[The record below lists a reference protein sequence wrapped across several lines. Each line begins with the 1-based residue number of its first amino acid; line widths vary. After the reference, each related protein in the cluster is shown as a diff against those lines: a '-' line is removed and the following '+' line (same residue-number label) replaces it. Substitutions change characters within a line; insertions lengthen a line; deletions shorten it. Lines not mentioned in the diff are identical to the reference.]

1 MGKSKISNFTEGY
14 AQYNQTA
21 VNGSLDAYLK
31 IFVKEHANLISTAN
45 KSIKKRMR
53 ELGLIDK
60 QDRVIS
66 NNKTPKVSK
75 PVVKENSEFKKDKE
89 SEKDKQD
96 NAKSVPVN
104 LKPDGRI
111 NKTPDFELDQKVLD
125 QFAKAHKGKKNRT
138 GLSVIK
144 KVPSGLLDI
153 MRYNLGPDCAGLTNQ
168 ETIVMYGLVYL
179 TDLHNLD
186 TETQQLIQ
194 DSDPA
199 LWEYAKKY
207 RAIKKAEEGA
217 ETKALKRELD
227 EVFHLNKQLVLLL
240 SYYISLSRWG
250 FDNDT
255 VNDVKDIGKLDFDT
269 PSVAELIKATRNV
282 SDKMLRDERNRK
294 GSNMA

>member
-1 MGKSKISNFTEGY
+1 MSKSKISNFTEGY

-66 NNKTPKVSK
+66 NNKMPKAANK
-75 PVVKENSEFKKDKE
+75 PDVKQNKK
-89 SEKDKQD
+89 SEKNKQD
-96 NAKSVPVN
+96 NTKPMPVS
-104 LKPDGRI
+104 LKPNGRI
-111 NKTPDFELDQKVLD
+111 NKTPDFGLDQKVLNR
-125 QFAKAHKGKKNRT
+125 FAKANKNKKNRT
-138 GLSVIK
+138 GLSVVK

-269 PSVAELIKATRNV
+269 PSVAELIKATRNA

-294 GSNMA
+294 GSNMV

>member
-1 MGKSKISNFTEGY
+1 MSRSKISNFTEGY

-31 IFVKEHANLISTAN
+31 IFVREHANLISTAN

-60 QDRVIS
+60 QDKVIS
-66 NNKTPKVSK
+66 NNKTPKADK
-75 PVVKENSEFKKDKE
+75 PDAKQNKE

-96 NAKSVPVN
+96 NAKPAPVS
-104 LKPDGRI
+104 LKPNGRI
-111 NKTPDFELDQKVLD
+111 NKTPDFGLDQKVLD
-125 QFAKAHKGKKNRT
+125 RFAKAHKGKKSRT
-138 GLSVIK
+138 GLSVVK

>member
-1 MGKSKISNFTEGY
+1 MSKSKISNFTEGY

-66 NNKTPKVSK
+66 NNKTSKVDK
-75 PVVKENSEFKKDKE
+75 PDVKQNKK

-96 NAKSVPVN
+96 SEKPAPVS
-104 LKPDGRI
+104 LKPNGRI
-111 NKTPDFELDQKVLD
+111 NKTPDFGLDQKVLD
-125 QFAKAHKGKKNRT
+125 RFAKANKNKKNRT
-138 GLSVIK
+138 GLSVVK

-269 PSVAELIKATRNV
+269 PSVAELIKATRDV

-294 GSNMA
+294 GSNMV

>member
-60 QDRVIS
+60 QDKVIS
-66 NNKTPKVSK
+66 NDKTPKSNKPAIKENNKSEKGKQDSAK
-75 PVVKENSEFKKDKE
+75 PVPVSL
-89 SEKDKQD
+89 
-96 NAKSVPVN
+96 KSN
-104 LKPDGRI
+104 GRI
-111 NKTPDFELDQKVLD
+111 DKTPDFGLDQKVLD
-125 QFAKAHKGKKNRT
+125 KFAKANKNKKNHT

>member
-31 IFVKEHANLISTAN
+31 IFVKDHANLISTAN

-60 QDRVIS
+60 QDRVI
-66 NNKTPKVSK
+66 NNKTPKADK
-75 PVVKENSEFKKDKE
+75 PDAKQNKE
-89 SEKDKQD
+89 SEKDKQN
-96 NAKSVPVN
+96 NAKSAPVS
-104 LKPDGRI
+104 LKPNGRI
-111 NKTPDFELDQKVLD
+111 NKTPDFGLDQKVLD
-125 QFAKAHKGKKNRT
+125 RFAQANKGKKNRT

-294 GSNMA
+294 GSNMV

>member
-1 MGKSKISNFTEGY
+1 MSKSKISNFTEGY

-66 NNKTPKVSK
+66 NNKTSK
-75 PVVKENSEFKKDKE
+75 ANKPGVKDSKE
-89 SEKDKQD
+89 SEKNKQD
-96 NAKSVPVN
+96 NTKPVPVS
-104 LKPDGRI
+104 LKPNGRI
-111 NKTPDFELDQKVLD
+111 NKTPDFGLDQKVLNR
-125 QFAKAHKGKKNRT
+125 FAKANKNKKNRT
-138 GLSVIK
+138 GLSVVK

-269 PSVAELIKATRNV
+269 PSVAELIKATRKV

-294 GSNMA
+294 GSNMV

>member
-45 KSIKKRMR
+45 KSVKKRMR

-60 QDRVIS
+60 QDRVIN
-66 NNKTPKVSK
+66 NNKTPKVDK
-75 PVVKENSEFKKDKE
+75 PDVKQNKK

-96 NAKSVPVN
+96 DAKPVPTS
-104 LKPDGRI
+104 LKSNGQI
-111 NKTPDFELDQKVLD
+111 NKTPDFGLDQKVLNR
-125 QFAKAHKGKKNRT
+125 FAKANKNKKNRT
-138 GLSVIK
+138 GLSVVK
-144 KVPSGLLDI
+144 KIPSGLLDI

-269 PSVAELIKATRNV
+269 PSVAELIKATRKV

-294 GSNMA
+294 GSNMV

>member
-60 QDRVIS
+60 QDRVIN
-66 NNKTPKVSK
+66 NNKTPKVDK
-75 PVVKENSEFKKDKE
+75 PDVKQNKK

-96 NAKSVPVN
+96 NTKPVPVS
-104 LKPDGRI
+104 LKPDGRRI
-111 NKTPDFELDQKVLD
+111 NKSPDFGLDQKVLN

-207 RAIKKAEEGA
+207 RAIKKVEEGA

-255 VNDVKDIGKLDFDT
+255 VNDVKDISKLDFDT
-269 PSVAELIKATRNV
+269 PSVEELIKATRNV

>member
-1 MGKSKISNFTEGY
+1 MSEHKISNFTEGY

-45 KSIKKRMR
+45 KSVKKRMR

-66 NNKTPKVSK
+66 NNKTPKVDK
-75 PVVKENSEFKKDKE
+75 PAVKQNKDF
-89 SEKDKQD
+89 EKDKQ
-96 NAKSVPVN
+96 NNTKPMPVS
-104 LKPDGRI
+104 LKPDGQI
-111 NKTPDFELDQKVLD
+111 DKTPDFGLDQKVLD
-125 QFAKAHKGKKNRT
+125 QFAKAHKNKKNHT

-144 KVPSGLLDI
+144 KVPSGLLDT
-153 MRYNLGPDCAGLTNQ
+153 MRFNLGPNCAGLTNQ

-179 TDLHNLD
+179 SDLHNLD

-227 EVFHLNKQLVLLL
+227 EVFHLNKQLLLLL

-269 PSVAELIKATRNV
+269 ASVEELIKATRKV

>member
-1 MGKSKISNFTEGY
+1 MSKSKISNFTEGY

-45 KSIKKRMR
+45 KSVKKRMR

-60 QDRVIS
+60 QDQVIS
-66 NNKTPKVSK
+66 NNKTPKANK
-75 PVVKENSEFKKDKE
+75 PAVKENKE

-96 NAKSVPVN
+96 NTESMPVS
-104 LKPDGRI
+104 LKPDGQI
-111 NKTPDFELDQKVLD
+111 DKTPDFGLDQKVLN

-138 GLSVIK
+138 GLSVVK
-144 KVPSGLLDI
+144 KIPSGLLDI

-269 PSVAELIKATRNV
+269 ASVEELIKATRKV

>member
-1 MGKSKISNFTEGY
+1 MSKNKISNFTEGY

-45 KSIKKRMR
+45 KSVKKRMR

-66 NNKTPKVSK
+66 NTKTSEANKPA
-75 PVVKENSEFKKDKE
+75 VKENKE
-89 SEKDKQD
+89 SKKNKQD
-96 NAKSVPVN
+96 NTKSMPVS
-104 LKPDGRI
+104 LKPDGQTD
-111 NKTPDFELDQKVLD
+111 KTPDFGLDQKVLD

-138 GLSVIK
+138 GLSVVK
-144 KVPSGLLDI
+144 KIPSGLLDI

-269 PSVAELIKATRNV
+269 ASVEELIKVTRKV

>member
-60 QDRVIS
+60 QDRVIN
-66 NNKTPKVSK
+66 NNKTPKVDK
-75 PVVKENSEFKKDKE
+75 PDVKQNKE

-96 NAKSVPVN
+96 NAKSVPVS
-104 LKPDGRI
+104 LKPNGRI
-111 NKTPDFELDQKVLD
+111 NKTPDFGLDQKVLD
-125 QFAKAHKGKKNRT
+125 RFAQANKGKKNRT

-144 KVPSGLLDI
+144 KVPSGLLDT
-153 MRYNLGPDCAGLTNQ
+153 MRYNLGPNCAGLTNQ

-269 PSVAELIKATRNV
+269 PSVEELIKATRNV

>member
-1 MGKSKISNFTEGY
+1 MSKSKISNFTEGY

-31 IFVKEHANLISTAN
+31 IFVREHANLISTAN

-60 QDRVIS
+60 QDKVIS
-66 NNKTPKVSK
+66 NDKTPESNKPAIKKENNKSEKGKQDSAK
-75 PVVKENSEFKKDKE
+75 PV
-89 SEKDKQD
+89 
-96 NAKSVPVN
+96 PVS

-111 NKTPDFELDQKVLD
+111 NKTPDFGLDQKVLN
-125 QFAKAHKGKKNRT
+125 QFAKANKGKKNRT

-144 KVPSGLLDI
+144 KVPSGLLDT
-153 MRYNLGPDCAGLTNQ
+153 MRYNLGPNCAGLTNQ

-179 TDLHNLD
+179 SDLHNLD

-207 RAIKKAEEGA
+207 RTIKKAEEGA

-269 PSVAELIKATRNV
+269 PSVAELIKATRSV

-294 GSNMA
+294 GSNMV

>member
-1 MGKSKISNFTEGY
+1 MSKSKISNFTEGY

-60 QDRVIS
+60 QDRAIN
-66 NNKTPKVSK
+66 NNKTPKADK
-75 PVVKENSEFKKDKE
+75 PDVKQNKK

-96 NAKSVPVN
+96 NEKPAPVS
-104 LKPDGRI
+104 LKPNGRI
-111 NKTPDFELDQKVLD
+111 DKTPDFGLDQKVLNR
-125 QFAKAHKGKKNRT
+125 FAKANKNKKNRT
-138 GLSVIK
+138 GLSVVK

-207 RAIKKAEEGA
+207 RAIKKPK
-217 ETKALKRELD
+217 KAPKQKR
-227 EVFHLNKQLVLLL
+227 L
-240 SYYISLSRWG
+240 S
-250 FDNDT
+250 
-255 VNDVKDIGKLDFDT
+255 VNL
-269 PSVAELIKATRNV
+269 TRYFI
-282 SDKMLRDERNRK
+282 
-294 GSNMA
+294 

>member
-1 MGKSKISNFTEGY
+1 MSKNKISNFTEGY

-60 QDRVIS
+60 QDRAIN
-66 NNKTPKVSK
+66 NNKTSKVDK
-75 PVVKENSEFKKDKE
+75 PDVKQNKK

-96 NAKSVPVN
+96 NEKPAPVS
-104 LKPDGRI
+104 LKPNGRI
-111 NKTPDFELDQKVLD
+111 DKTPDFGLDQKVLNR
-125 QFAKAHKGKKNRT
+125 FAKANKNKKNHT

-207 RAIKKAEEGA
+207 RAVKKAEEGA
-217 ETKALKRELD
+217 ETKVLKRELD
-227 EVFHLNKQLVLLL
+227 EVLHLNKQLVLLL

>member
-1 MGKSKISNFTEGY
+1 MSKNKISNFTEGY

-60 QDRVIS
+60 QDKVIS
-66 NNKTPKVSK
+66 NDKTPESNK
-75 PVVKENSEFKKDKE
+75 PAIKENNE
-89 SEKDKQD
+89 SEKGKQD
-96 NAKSVPVN
+96 SAKPVPVS

-111 NKTPDFELDQKVLD
+111 NKTPDFGLDQKVLN

-138 GLSVIK
+138 GLSVVK
-144 KVPSGLLDI
+144 KIPSGLLDI

-269 PSVAELIKATRNV
+269 PSVAELIKATRSV

-294 GSNMA
+294 GSNMV

>member
-1 MGKSKISNFTEGY
+1 MSKSKISNFTEGY

-66 NNKTPKVSK
+66 NNKTSKVDK
-75 PVVKENSEFKKDKE
+75 PDVKQNKK

-96 NAKSVPVN
+96 NAKPAPVS
-104 LKPDGRI
+104 LKPNGLI
-111 NKTPDFELDQKVLD
+111 NKTPEFGLDQKVLD

-138 GLSVIK
+138 GLSVVK

-250 FDNDT
+250 FDNGT

>member
-1 MGKSKISNFTEGY
+1 MSKNKISNFTEGY

-60 QDRVIS
+60 QDRAIN
-66 NNKTPKVSK
+66 NNKTPKVDK
-75 PVVKENSEFKKDKE
+75 PDVKQNKK

-96 NAKSVPVN
+96 SEKPAPVS
-104 LKPDGRI
+104 LKPNGRI
-111 NKTPDFELDQKVLD
+111 DKTPDFGLDQKVLD
-125 QFAKAHKGKKNRT
+125 RFAQAHKGKKNRT
-138 GLSVIK
+138 GLSVVK
-144 KVPSGLLDI
+144 KVPSGLLDM

>member
-1 MGKSKISNFTEGY
+1 MSKNKISNFTEGY

-45 KSIKKRMR
+45 KSVKKRMR

-60 QDRVIS
+60 QDQVIS
-66 NNKTPKVSK
+66 NNKTPKANK
-75 PVVKENSEFKKDKE
+75 PAVKENKE
-89 SEKDKQD
+89 SGKDKQD
-96 NAKSVPVN
+96 NTKSMPVS
-104 LKPDGRI
+104 LKPDGQI
-111 NKTPDFELDQKVLD
+111 DKTPDFGLDQKVLD

-138 GLSVIK
+138 GLSVVK
-144 KVPSGLLDI
+144 KIPSGLLDI

-250 FDNDT
+250 FDNDA

-269 PSVAELIKATRNV
+269 ASVEELIKATRKV